1 MYTINFLFANMK
13 TLKNI
18 LLLFILVLPHSI
30 IAQTW
35 AYEVNELKD
44 YLRVLNVHADKVT
57 DIYKDIE
64 GNPYYFEDFKEGA
77 VITKDNRKFTG
88 VLRYDL
94 YADEMEFKINEDIY
108 WIAYPVLIEYLK
120 IEDHVF
126 MYFDKDIA
134 DSKKGHYFEVLVMG
148 DCKLLLRKGVNLK
161 EAEEAKPYTDP
172 KPAIFIDR
180 KDLFYLQKGIAY
192 PTRITNKKSIE
203 DYLSDKSQEVS
214 KFMKKN
220 KISAGNKSE
229 LTNLIQYYNSL

>member
-1 MYTINFLFANMK
+1 MR
-13 TLKNI
+13 TLKNS
-18 LLLFILVLPHSI
+18 LLLFILVLPQGI
-30 IAQTW
+30 IAQDWETQI
-35 AYEVNELKD
+35 NDIRD
-44 YLRVLNVHADKVT
+44 YHRMVSSGTKVT
-57 DIYKDIE
+57 NTYSVIA
-64 GNPYYFEDFKEGA
+64 GNPYYFKDFRKGA
-77 VITKDNRKFTG
+77 VITKDGRKYNG

-94 YADEMEFKINEDIY
+94 YADQMEFKIDGDIF
-108 WIAYPVLIEYLK
+108 WIANPVLIEYLK
-120 IEDHVF
+120 IGGNVF

-172 KPAIFIDR
+172 KPATFVDR
-180 KDLFYLQKGIAY
+180 KDLFFLQKGIAY

-220 KISAGNKSE
+220 KISTGNISE

>member
-1 MYTINFLFANMK
+1 MK

-18 LLLFILVLPHSI
+18 LLLFILVLPQSI

-35 AYEVNELKD
+35 ASEINDMRD
-44 YLRVLNVHADKVT
+44 YLRMINFDGSEVT
-57 DIYKDIE
+57 DPYEDIE
-64 GNPYYFEDFKEGA
+64 GNPYYYEDFRKGA
-77 VITKDNRKFTG
+77 VITKDSRKYIG

-94 YADEMEFKINEDIY
+94 YADEMEFKIDEGIY
-108 WIAYPVLIEYLK
+108 WIANPVLIEYLK

-134 DSKKGHYFEVLVMG
+134 DSKKGYYFEVLVMG

-161 EAEEAKPYTDP
+161 EYEKAKPYTDP
-172 KPAIFIDR
+172 KPATFVDR

-192 PTRITNKKSIE
+192 PTKITNKKSLE
-203 DYLSDKSQEVS
+203 DYLSDKSQEVK

-220 KISAGNKSE
+220 KISAGNISE